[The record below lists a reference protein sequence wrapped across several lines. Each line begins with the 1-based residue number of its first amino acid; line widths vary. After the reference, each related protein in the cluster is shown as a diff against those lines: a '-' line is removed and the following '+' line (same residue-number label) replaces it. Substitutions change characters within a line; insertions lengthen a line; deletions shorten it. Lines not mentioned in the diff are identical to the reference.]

1 MPVYNERA
9 TVEEIVGRVLA
20 VPLRIELIAV
30 DDAST
35 DGTPRVLAARARS
48 AASSSSGRS
57 GTRARAR
64 RCGGGS
70 PRPRAT

>member
-1 MPVYNERA
+1 MPIYNERA
-9 TVEEIVGRVLA
+9 TVEEIIERVLA

-35 DGTPRVLAARARS
+35 DGSREIVQAWPPSVASSTSSRS
-48 AASSSSGRS
+48 ATAGR
-57 GTRARAR
+57 GR